1 MHVAFERFW
10 PMFFRVEAAFLSIVM
25 ASVVQVPC
33 AALGLCVIVLLVV
46 LVTHLGFRLHA
57 WMTQPVMG

>member
-10 PMFFRVEAAFLSIVM
+10 PMFFRVEAAFLSIAM
-25 ASVVQVPC
+25 ASAVQVPC

-46 LVTHLGFRLHA
+46 LVTHLGF
-57 WMTQPVMG
+57 